1 MVTEQTERI
10 MEKIYHAVPRE
21 DGGWKIIVQIIRGG
35 EAAEEELPVQT
46 RLHGGKAPGPLP
58 DQGFRTGQIPPE
70 A

>member
-1 MVTEQTERI
+1 

-21 DGGWKIIVQIIRGG
+21 DGGWRIIVQIIRAS
-35 EAAEEELPVQT
+35 ETAEEEPPAQT
-46 RLHGGKAPGPLP
+46 RLHGGKIPGALP